1 MRLVYLGTPE
11 LAVPPLRALVE
22 AGHDVAL
29 VVTRVDR
36 RRGRGGATSPSPVKL
51 AALELG
57 IPVSHSM
64 DDVLTVGAE
73 LGVVVAFGRLIPPH
87 VLDQLPMVNIHFSLL
102 PRWRGAAP
110 VERALLAGDAV
121 TGVAVMAVANELDS
135 GAVYATRE
143 VPIGP
148 RATLGELRAELV
160 DVGTELLLT
169 TLSGPLPTPVPQS
182 GEVTVAAKI
191 RPEEVQLDWT
201 TTAVEL
207 DRVVRV
213 GGAWTTFRGRRL
225 KVLAAEPVDD
235 DADPQPAGSVTSD
248 GRVSTRSG
256 SLRLQQVQPEGKSA
270 MAWHDF
276 ANGSRPQPGEQLGQ
290 QAQP

>member
-1 MRLVYLGTPE
+1 MSRSSS
-11 LAVPPLRALVE
+11 
-22 AGHDVAL
+22 
-29 VVTRVDR
+29 TRVDR

-87 VLDQLPMVNIHFSLL
+87 VLDELPMVNLHFSLL

-110 VERALLAGDAV
+110 VERALLAGDTV

-135 GAVYATRE
+135 GDVYASRE

-148 RATLGELRAELV
+148 RATLDELREELV
-160 DVGTELLLT
+160 AVGTELLLT
-169 TLSGPLPTPVPQS
+169 DAVRPAADAGAAIRRGDGGGEGPT
-182 GEVTVAAKI
+182 GGAAPRLDDAGRRA
-191 RPEEVQLDWT
+191 RPL
-201 TTAVEL
+201 
-207 DRVVRV
+207 VRV

-235 DADPQPAGSVTSD
+235 DADPCRRA
-248 GRVSTRSG
+248 
-256 SLRLQQVQPEGKSA
+256 A
-270 MAWHDF
+270 
-276 ANGSRPQPGEQLGQ
+276 
-290 QAQP
+290 

>member
-1 MRLVYLGTPE
+1 M
-11 LAVPPLRALVE
+11 
-22 AGHDVAL
+22 
-29 VVTRVDR
+29 
-36 RRGRGGATSPSPVKL
+36 KL

-87 VLDQLPMVNIHFSLL
+87 VLDELPMVNLHFSLL

-148 RATLGELRAELV
+148 RATLGELREELV
-160 DVGTELLLT
+160 GVGTELLLT

-191 RPEEVQLDWT
+191 RPEELQLDWT

-207 DRVVRV
+207 DRCCTSRGCVDDVPRAAAQGV
-213 GGAWTTFRGRRL
+213 GGRAGR
-225 KVLAAEPVDD
+225 
-235 DADPQPAGSVTSD
+235 
-248 GRVSTRSG
+248 
-256 SLRLQQVQPEGKSA
+256 
-270 MAWHDF
+270 
-276 ANGSRPQPGEQLGQ
+276 
-290 QAQP
+290 

>member
-1 MRLVYLGTPE
+1 
-11 LAVPPLRALVE
+11 
-22 AGHDVAL
+22 
-29 VVTRVDR
+29 
-36 RRGRGGATSPSPVKL
+36 VKA

-64 DDVLTVGAE
+64 DDVLRVGAE
-73 LGVVVAFGRLIPPH
+73 LGVVVAFGRLIPAG
-87 VLDQLPMVNIHFSLL
+87 VLDELPMVNLHFSLL

-135 GAVYATRE
+135 GAVYASRE

-148 RATLGELRAELV
+148 RATLGELREELV
-160 DVGTELLLT
+160 DVGIELLLT

-182 GEVTVAAKI
+182 GEVTVAAKL
-191 RPEEVQLDWT
+191 RPEELHLDWT
-201 TTAVEL
+201 RTAVEL
-207 DRVVRV
+207 DRVVRI

-235 DADPQPAGSVTSD
+235 ELPSGALATD
-248 GRVSTRSG
+248 GRAGTASG
-256 SLRLQQVQPEGKSA
+256 SLRLVQVHPEGQSV
-270 MAWHDF
+270 MAWPAF
-276 ANGSRPQPGEQLGQ
+276 ANGARPQPGERLGEPL
-290 QAQP
+290 QP